1 MRRARKVI
9 ETQHRAWH
17 VFAMNIDLSKFDMT
31 PEWSQSTPGSKLPP
45 KKVQKQKMAP
55 SQKNDGIVRVGRE
68 TKGRKGAGVTVIT
81 GIPSHP
87 EGLEKLAKQFKQ
99 QCGTGGTVKNGV
111 IEIQGDHRDLLV
123 RELSALGYTVKRA
136 GG

>member
-1 MRRARKVI
+1 
-9 ETQHRAWH
+9 
-17 VFAMNIDLSKFDMT
+17 MNIDLSSLDLT
-31 PEWSQSTPGSKLPP
+31 PEWSKATPGSQLPP
-45 KKVQKQKMAP
+45 KKERMQQKPVTPK
-55 SQKNDGIVRVGRE
+55 SDGIVRVGRE

-99 QCGTGGTVKNGV
+99 QCGTGGTIKNGV

-123 RELSALGYTVKRA
+123 RELSALGYIVKKA

>member
-1 MRRARKVI
+1 MA
-9 ETQHRAWH
+9 
-17 VFAMNIDLSKFDMT
+17 IDLSSFDMG
-31 PEWSQSTPGSKLPP
+31 PGWNQSTPGSKLPP
-45 KKVQKQKMAP
+45 KKAQKKKKAP
-55 SQKNDGIVRVGRE
+55 PQKNDGVVRVGRE

-123 RELSALGYTVKRA
+123 KELSARGYTVKRA

>member
-1 MRRARKVI
+1 MA
-9 ETQHRAWH
+9 
-17 VFAMNIDLSKFDMT
+17 IDLSSFDLS
-31 PEWSQSTPGSKLPP
+31 PEWNKHTPGSQLPP
-45 KKVQKQKMAP
+45 KKDKPKQKPSAP
-55 SQKNDGIVRVGRE
+55 QGDGIVRVGRE
-68 TKGRKGAGVTVIT
+68 TKGRKGASVTVIT

-111 IEIQGDHRDLLV
+111 IEIQGDRRDLLIV
-123 RELSALGYTVKRA
+123 ELQKLGYTVKRS

>member
-1 MRRARKVI
+1 MS
-9 ETQHRAWH
+9 
-17 VFAMNIDLSKFDMT
+17 IDLSNFELG
-31 PEWSQSTPGSKLPP
+31 PGWNQSTPGSKLPP
-45 KKVQKQKMAP
+45 KTCHVKGVKAKKQAP

-111 IEIQGDHRDLLV
+111 IEIQGDKRDLLV
-123 RELSALGYTVKRA
+123 EELTKIGYTVKRS

>member
-1 MRRARKVI
+1 MD
-9 ETQHRAWH
+9 
-17 VFAMNIDLSKFDMT
+17 IDLSGFSMT
-31 PEWSQSTPGSKLPP
+31 PEWNKSAPGCQLPP
-45 KKVQKQKMAP
+45 KKDKPQKQPATAK
-55 SQKNDGIVRVGRE
+55 KDGVVRVGRE

-99 QCGTGGTVKNGV
+99 LCGSGGTVRNGV

-123 RELSALGYTVKRA
+123 QELSALGYTVKRA

>member
-1 MRRARKVI
+1 
-9 ETQHRAWH
+9 
-17 VFAMNIDLSKFDMT
+17 MNIDLSSFDLS
-31 PEWSQSTPGSKLPP
+31 PEWNKTTPGSQLPP
-45 KKVQKQKMAP
+45 KTCHTKNMKEQKQKPSAP
-55 SQKNDGIVRVGRE
+55 KGDGVVRVGRE
-68 TKGRKGAGVTVIT
+68 TKGRKGAGVTMIT

-123 RELSALGYTVKRA
+123 KELSALGYTVKKA

>member
-1 MRRARKVI
+1 MSI
-9 ETQHRAWH
+9 
-17 VFAMNIDLSKFDMT
+17 NLSNLSLT
-31 PEWSQSTPGSKLPP
+31 PEWSKNTSGSQLPP
-45 KKVQKQKMAP
+45 KKEKAAKPQAVP
-55 SQKNDGIVRVGRE
+55 KNDGIIRVRRE

-123 RELSALGYTVKRA
+123 AELQKIGYTVKRS

>member
-1 MRRARKVI
+1 MSA
-9 ETQHRAWH
+9 
-17 VFAMNIDLSKFDMT
+17 DLSSLDMT
-31 PEWSQSTPGSKLPP
+31 PEWSKAAPRISLPP
-45 KKVQKQKMAP
+45 KKPQQKKPSAP
-55 SQKNDGIVRVGRE
+55 KGDGIVRVGRE

-81 GIPSHP
+81 GISSHP

-111 IEIQGDHRDLLV
+111 IEIQGDHRDLLIQ
-123 RELSALGYTVKRA
+123 ELSALGYTVKKA

>member
-1 MRRARKVI
+1 MSI
-9 ETQHRAWH
+9 
-17 VFAMNIDLSKFDMT
+17 ILSNFSLT
-31 PEWSQSTPGSKLPP
+31 PEWSKNTPGSHLPP
-45 KKVQKQKMAP
+45 KKEKQYKPQSVQK
-55 SQKNDGIVRVGRE
+55 SDGTVRVGRE
-68 TKGRKGAGVTVIT
+68 TKGRKGSGVTVIT

-123 RELSALGYTVKRA
+123 AELQKLGYTAKRS

>member
-1 MRRARKVI
+1 MP
-9 ETQHRAWH
+9 
-17 VFAMNIDLSKFDMT
+17 IDLSSFDLT
-31 PEWSQSTPGSKLPP
+31 PEWSKTTPGSQLPP
-45 KKVQKQKMAP
+45 KKDKIQKP
-55 SQKNDGIVRVGRE
+55 SALKGDGIVRVRRE
-68 TKGRKGAGVTVIT
+68 TKGRKGSGVTVIT

-123 RELSALGYTVKRA
+123 KELSALGYTVKRS

>member
-1 MRRARKVI
+1 MP
-9 ETQHRAWH
+9 
-17 VFAMNIDLSKFDMT
+17 IDLSRFDLT
-31 PEWSQSTPGSKLPP
+31 PEWSKAAPGSQLPP
-45 KKVQKQKMAP
+45 KTCHAKGVKDKQQSKPSAP
-55 SQKNDGIVRVGRE
+55 KGDGIVRVGRE

-99 QCGTGGTVKNGV
+99 LCGSGGTVRNGV
-111 IEIQGDHRDLLV
+111 IEIQGDHRDQLV
-123 RELSALGYTVKRA
+123 EELQKLGYTVKKS

>member
-1 MRRARKVI
+1 M
-9 ETQHRAWH
+9 ET
-17 VFAMNIDLSKFDMT
+17 DLINFNLT
-31 PEWSQSTPGSKLPP
+31 PEWSKNTPGSQLPSKKEKTQQKPSP
-45 KKVQKQKMAP
+45 KKG
-55 SQKNDGIVRVGRE
+55 DGIVRVGRE

-123 RELSALGYTVKRA
+123 RELSSLGYAVKRA

>member
-1 MRRARKVI
+1 MP
-9 ETQHRAWH
+9 
-17 VFAMNIDLSKFDMT
+17 IDLSSLDLT
-31 PEWSQSTPGSKLPP
+31 PEWNKTAPGSSLPP
-45 KKVQKQKMAP
+45 KKPQQQKPSAP
-55 SQKNDGIVRVGRE
+55 RGDGIVRVGRE
-68 TKGRKGAGVTVIT
+68 TKGRKGTGVTVIT

-123 RELSALGYTVKRA
+123 AELQKLGYTVKRSS
-136 GG
+136 G